1 MPPKIAPII
10 SIIIGTYNQKEVLQ
24 KVLTSLCHQTVS
36 NDLYEIIVVDSL
48 SQDSTSEIMPFF
60 QEKILLK
67 YIRRETSG
75 KAAARNLGIKEA
87 QGDIIL
93 LTDADMICDTRFIE
107 EHISFHQRYR
117 NCAAEGLTYNLKELK
132 ENFKE
137 KSNLLPYITKKIN
150 ANDVLEWFSFLS
162 GNLSIPK
169 RVLNAIGLFDEDF
182 TGYGW
187 EDLEL
192 GYRAAKNGIMIR
204 YLPSAIN
211 YHFHPFLQE
220 DIVERKKKMGKSAAI
235 FIRKHPQRYIK
246 YFLGLNPLA
255 MFLYYGIKLIP
266 GLKKLAEKKWK
277 YIWSEYVYREELIK
291 ALKTK

>member
-1 MPPKIAPII
+1 MPPKIAPLI
-10 SIIIGTYNQKEVLQ
+10 SVVIGTYNQKEVLQ
-24 KVLTSLCHQTVS
+24 KVLTSLCHQTVA
-36 NDLYEIIVVDSL
+36 NDLYEVIVVDSL
-48 SQDSTSEIMPFF
+48 SQDNIPEIIPHF

-67 YIRRETSG
+67 YICCKTSG
-75 KAAARNLGIKEA
+75 KSAARNIGIKEA

-93 LTDADMICDTRFIE
+93 LTDADMVCDLRFIE
-107 EHISFHQRYR
+107 EHISFHQRFR

-132 ENFKE
+132 EDFKE

-169 RVLNAIGLFDEDF
+169 RILNAIGLFDEEF

-192 GYRAAKNGIMIR
+192 GYRAAKMGVTIR

-211 YHFHPFLQE
+211 YHYHPFLNE
-220 DIVERKKKMGKSAAI
+220 DIIERKKKMGKSAAI
-235 FIRKHPQRYIK
+235 FIKKHQQKYIK

-255 MFLYYGIKLIP
+255 MLLYYLIKFIP
-266 GLKKLAEKKWK
+266 VLKKTAEKKWK
-277 YIWSEYVYREELIK
+277 YIWSEYVYREELLK
-291 ALKTK
+291 ALKIK

>member
-10 SIIIGTYNQKEVLQ
+10 SVIIGTYNQKEVLQ
-24 KVLTSLCHQTVS
+24 KVLTSLCHQTVA

-48 SQDSTSEIMPFF
+48 SQDNTPEIIPFF

-75 KAAARNLGIKEA
+75 KAAARNIGIKEA

-93 LTDADMICDTRFIE
+93 LTDADMICDIRFIE
-107 EHISFHQRYR
+107 EHITFHHKFR

-132 ENFKE
+132 EDFKQT
-137 KSNLLPYITKKIN
+137 SNLLPYITKKIN

-169 RVLNAIGLFDEDF
+169 RILNAIGLFDEKF

-192 GYRAAKNGIMIR
+192 GYRLSQKGISLR

-211 YHFHPFLQE
+211 YHYHPFLNE
-220 DIVERKKKMGKSAAI
+220 DIIERKKKMGKSAAI
-235 FIRKHPQRYIK
+235 FIKKHPQRYIK

-255 MFLYYGIKLIP
+255 MLLYYLIKFMP
-266 GLKKLAEKKWK
+266 GLKKTAEKNWK
-277 YIWSEYVYREELIK
+277 YVWSEYVYREELLK
-291 ALKTK
+291 ALKIK